1 MSCSKKVKL
10 CDLNLLGPLQM
21 KIALLDYLGLQWK
34 SVHVDPCTQMRKG
47 ARTQRTEHG
56 HENWE
61 AVIGRLNVLVV

>member
-1 MSCSKKVKL
+1 
-10 CDLNLLGPLQM
+10 M